1 MNKLTILLFG
11 LIILTTFVVG
21 VLWEFWLE
29 PRLPTSLVGS
39 PVETP
44 TDKWEYV
51 LTATGFVLLALIVP
65 FWLTVRSNRER
76 AATIKGLLQAAKVFD
91 NTADGVMITDANGQI
106 TAVNRAFTEITGF
119 HFRDVLGKNPR
130 ILRSDRH
137 NVEYY
142 QALWS
147 ALQKAGTWQGEVWN
161 RRKSGEVYPIW
172 ENISAIRNDQGQ
184 VTNYVAIFSD
194 ISVMKRSEERLA
206 HLASHDPLTDLPN
219 RLLCEDR
226 LKLAMRRAHRTGHR
240 VAVLFLDLD
249 GFKAVNDTLGHPM
262 GDKLLQQVSERLSA
276 CVRDVDTVARLGG
289 DEFVVILE
297 NVTEASDVEHI
308 AGKILSVLGEA
319 IHLDGNEASVTASIG
334 ISLFPDDADSGSV
347 LVRNADAAMYQA
359 KDKGRN
365 TYQFYSTDTTPIA
378 SGEPKAG
385 ERRSR

>member
-11 LIILTTFVVG
+11 LILVTTFVVG

-29 PRLPTSLVGS
+29 PRLPASLVGS
-39 PVETP
+39 TVETP
-44 TDKWEYV
+44 ADKWERV
-51 LTATGFVLLALIVP
+51 VTATGFVLLALIVP
-65 FWLTVRSNRER
+65 FWLTVRSNCER
-76 AATIKGLLQAAKVFD
+76 AATIKGLRQAAKVFD
-91 NTADGVMITDANGQI
+91 NTADGVMITDSNGQI

-119 HFRDVLGKNPR
+119 HFRDVLGKDPR

-137 NVEYY
+137 DVEYY

-147 ALQKAGTWQGEVWN
+147 ALQKTGTWQGEVWN

-172 ENISAIRNDQGQ
+172 ENISAIRNDQSQ

-219 RLLCEDR
+219 RLLCQDR

-289 DEFVVILE
+289 DEFIVILE
-297 NVTEASDVEHI
+297 NVIEASDVEHV
-308 AGKILSVLGEA
+308 AEKILGVLSEA
-319 IHLDGNEASVTASIG
+319 IHLDGNEAAVTASIG
-334 ISLFPDDADSGSV
+334 ISLFPDDADGVSV